1 MYTFKR
7 IMIALMV
14 AFTTIAAVTV
24 KPKPR
29 YDAVQAL
36 TNVAPQYSSLISN
49 RYTQKEE
56 DLRIAQ
62 NDYIDLIDYQKLGV
76 INNLELYVKQ
86 DDLSFRVVNLDTG
99 YLGGSNF
106 NFDYLDETSPLH
118 DEGDLGANEGWK
130 KIFNSPASVSYYH
143 KTNIREEYL
152 YSNHLSRKTFINTTT
167 TNKVGFKVKTSF
179 FLSKVKF
186 EYEVYLDQEGLH
198 FEVPFDSIEEGDTF
212 KLASIKLY
220 PFFGAAKRNRIP
232 GYVFVPD
239 GMGALIRFD
248 DAYDKGIYTKRF
260 YGPDYGIYLK
270 SSEEYLTLNTY
281 GVVHGVN
288 QNGFISV
295 IESGAS
301 HAILSHYPS
310 QLTTDFNHTYVSYEY
325 RKDYIQ
331 YLNKSKTSSVI
342 LVQENK
348 NKYDIKQSFYFL
360 SGDNANYVGMA
371 NKYKDKLI
379 KEGVLEKTNHGD
391 IPIHFDVLMSESKKA
406 FIGRKVLKMT
416 TTSELEEIISRLN
429 SNNILNITLTL
440 RGWQKGGYS
449 LTGPRYSSVEARIGG
464 KRGLTKFNENHDNVY
479 LESDYFKV
487 SSRGTNYHKGDV
499 GQSIGQEL
507 LEENEGRSYFLR
519 PDVSIKN
526 YRKNLEKNSVYSDGI
541 HLSSTNYLYSEF
553 VSKRNRE
560 EQIETIK
567 EFIKVANKTS
577 VSGSFD
583 YLFGASRITDITLYS
598 SQQKRFSDTVPFLAI
613 VLSGY
618 KDVFGRNSNFFANTT
633 NELLRLID
641 YHIYPSFYITNES
654 SYYLLNTESEHIY
667 TSRYLDWEEEIKRQ
681 YDFVNDALKHV
692 VNEKIIKRVII
703 DAGFVKV
710 SYSNGVII
718 YINYSGATKVDGIH
732 QVEARSYKVVL

>member
-7 IMIALMV
+7 IVLLVIV
-14 AFTTIAAVTV
+14 AATAILSSNV
-24 KPKPR
+24 KPK
-29 YDAVQAL
+29 YDVV
-36 TNVAPQYSSLISN
+36 TESVNVAPQYSSLISN

-56 DLRIAQ
+56 DLRIAK
-62 NDYIDLIDYQKLGV
+62 NDYIDLIDYQRLGAV
-76 INNLELYVKQ
+76 NNLELYVKQ

-99 YLGGSNF
+99 YIWGSNF

-118 DEGDLGANEGWK
+118 DPGDLGANEGWK
-130 KIFNSPASVSYYH
+130 RIFNSPASVSYYH
-143 KTNIREEYL
+143 KTNLREEYL
-152 YSNHLSRKTFINTTT
+152 YTNALSRKTFVNITT
-167 TNKVGFKVKTSF
+167 TNKVGFRAKTSF

-186 EYEVYLDQEGLH
+186 DYEVYLDKEGLH
-198 FEVPFDSIEEGDTF
+198 FEVPFDLIEEGETF

-248 DAYDKGIYTKRF
+248 DEYDKGVYTKRF

-270 SSEEYLTLNTY
+270 SDEEYLTLNTY

-288 QNGFISV
+288 QNGFLSV
-295 IESGAS
+295 IDSGAS

-310 QLTTDFNHTYVSYEY
+310 QITTDFNHTYVSYEY
-325 RKDYIQ
+325 RKDYVQ

-360 SGDNANYVGMA
+360 SGDKANYVGMA
-371 NKYKDKLI
+371 NKYKDNLI
-379 KEGVLEKTNHGD
+379 KEGVLEKTNHNE

-406 FIGRKVLKMT
+406 FIGRKIISMT
-416 TTSELEEIISRLN
+416 TINELDEIISRLN
-429 SNNILNITLTL
+429 SNQVKNITLTL

-449 LTGPRYSSVEARIGG
+449 LTAPRYNSVEARIGG
-464 KRGLTKFNENHDNVY
+464 QRDLTKFNENHQNVY
-479 LESDYFKV
+479 LEADYFKV
-487 SSRGTNYHKGDV
+487 SSYGTNYHKADV
-499 GQSIGQEL
+499 GQSIGQQL
-507 LEENEGRSYFLR
+507 LEENAGRSYFLR
-519 PDVSIKN
+519 PDVSIKK
-526 YRKNLEKNSVYSDGI
+526 YESHLEKMARYSDGI

-553 VSKRNRE
+553 SSNRNRE
-560 EQIETIK
+560 QQIETMK
-567 EFIKVANKTS
+567 EFLSKANQTS
-577 VSGSFD
+577 VSKPFA
-583 YLFGASRITDITLYS
+583 YLLGANRITDVALYS

-618 KDVFGRNSNFFANTT
+618 KDVFGRNANFFANTT
-633 NELLRLID
+633 NELLRLVD

-654 SYYLLNTESEHIY
+654 SYYLLNTGSENIY

-681 YDFVNDALKHV
+681 YDFVNEALKHV
-692 VNEKIIKRVII
+692 ANERIVSRTVL

-710 SYSNGVII
+710 SYANGVSI
-718 YINYSGATKVDGIH
+718 YINYSGTMKVDGAVSVQPSSY
-732 QVEARSYKVVL
+732 QVIL